1 LATYLNFERK
11 SLNPISFHLISK
23 THLNAT
29 TKAYLELH
37 IAVLLFGFTAILGD
51 LISLPA
57 VSIVWWRVLITSFS
71 ILFLINVRKIFRELP
86 REKILKFMGI
96 GILVALHWVCFYGSI
111 KLANASVA
119 LICMATTSLFTSL
132 LEPLLLRQKLKWY
145 EVLLGML
152 IIPGMIL
159 IVNSL
164 ESGMLLGFWV
174 GLASAFLA
182 ALFAILN
189 KKMVTNARP
198 LAITFLE
205 LGSAWLFLSLVF
217 PIYYFTNPEEVSLLP
232 PTVLDWLYLVVLSLL
247 CTTLAYTLSIR
258 ALHHISAF
266 ASTLTINLEPVYGIF
281 LAWILL
287 QEHKELNGSF
297 YIGVAII
304 LVSVFSYPYLRRKLE

>member
-1 LATYLNFERK
+1 M
-11 SLNPISFHLISK
+11 
-23 THLNAT
+23 NAT

-51 LISLPA
+51 LINLPA
-57 VSIVWWRVLITSFS
+57 ISIVWWRVLITSFS
-71 ILFLINVRKIFRELP
+71 IIFLIKVSKIFRELP
-86 REKILKFMGI
+86 KDKILKFMGI
-96 GILVALHWVCFYGSI
+96 GVLVGLHWVCFYGSI

-119 LICMATTSLFTSL
+119 LICMAATSLFTSL
-132 LEPLLLRQKLKWY
+132 FEPLLLRQKIKWY

-152 IIPGMIL
+152 IIPGMLL

-198 LAITFLE
+198 LTITFLE

-217 PIYYFTNPEEVSLLP
+217 PVYYFSSVEEIALLP
-232 PTVLDWLYLVVLSLL
+232 PTTLDWLYLILLSLL

-287 QEHKELNGSF
+287 QEHKELNVNF

-304 LVSVFSYPYLRRKLE
+304 LVSVFSYPYVKKQLEK

>member
-1 LATYLNFERK
+1 M
-11 SLNPISFHLISK
+11 
-23 THLNAT
+23 NAT

-51 LISLPA
+51 LINLPA

-71 ILFLINVRKIFRELP
+71 IVFLINVRNIFKELP

-96 GILVALHWVCFYGSI
+96 GILVGLHWVCFYGSI

-119 LICMATTSLFTSL
+119 LICMATTSLFTAF
-132 LEPLLLRQKLKWY
+132 LEPLLFRQKLKWY
-145 EVLLGML
+145 EVVLGML

-182 ALFAILN
+182 ASFAILN
-189 KKMVTNARP
+189 KKMITNARP

-205 LGSAWLFLSLVF
+205 LSSAWIFLCLVF
-217 PIYYFTNPEEVSLLP
+217 PVYYLSTPEETAFLP
-232 PTVLDWLYLVVLSLL
+232 PTVMDWLYLVLLSLL

-287 QEHKELNGSF
+287 KEHKELNSNF

-304 LVSVFSYPYLRRKLE
+304 LVSVFSYPYLKKKLEK